1 MILPGSSLYSILL
14 LVLGLVCWGLWANTF
29 KATGKWRFEL
39 FGFDFAFGMVL
50 ASLLAAL
57 TLGSMGW
64 DGFSF
69 LDDVR
74 NAGKRQDLFAF
85 LAGAL
90 FNLGNLLLLGAIS
103 MSGLS
108 VAIPVGMGLALVIEV
123 IWAYALHPAGSPV
136 VLGLGGLSVAVSVV
150 LAAVAYKLF
159 VPMMA
164 REELA
169 ASPSK
174 NKKVKKVSTTKG
186 LVVAA
191 IAGLLIGSYSPLI
204 DNARD
209 SDVGLGPYSLAF
221 IFSLGVLVT
230 TVVYNLF
237 LMNLPLKGDPVDFG
251 TYLKGNVQQHCLGML
266 GGALWAI
273 GAVAFFVAARTEG
286 PAHPG
291 PAVTYA
297 TEHGAIALA
306 AICGFAFW
314 KEFSDAD
321 ARIKTLLFI
330 MFIFL
335 ATGIGA
341 ISVAPTFSALR

>member
-85 LAGAL
+85 LGGAV
-90 FNLGNLLLLGAIS
+90 FNLGNLLLLGSIS
-103 MSGLS
+103 MTGIST
-108 VAIPVGMGLALVIEV
+108 AIPVGMGIALVTEL
-123 IWAYALHPAGSPV
+123 IWSYATHPAGSPV
-136 VLGLGGLSVAVSVV
+136 VLGLGGLSVAVSVI
-150 LAAVAYKLF
+150 LAAVAYRIYA
-159 VPMMA
+159 PMVA
-164 REELA
+164 REEVA

-174 NKKVKKVSTTKG
+174 SKKAKKISPTKG
-186 LVVAA
+186 LIVASV
-191 IAGLLIGSYSPLI
+191 AGLLIGSYAPLL

-209 SDVGLGPYSLAF
+209 SDVGMGPYSLVF
-221 IFSLGVLVT
+221 VFSLGVLVT

-237 LMNLPLKGDPVDFG
+237 LMNLPLQGNPVDFSF
-251 TYLKGNVQQHCLGML
+251 YLKGNVRQHGLGML
-266 GGALWAI
+266 GGAMWAI
-273 GAVAFFVAARTEG
+273 GAVAFFVAGKAEG
-286 PAHPG
+286 LAQPG
-291 PAVTYA
+291 AVISYA
-297 TEHGAIALA
+297 MGHAGIALA
-306 AICGFAFW
+306 ALSGFLFW

-321 ARIKTLLFI
+321 GRIKTFLFI

-341 ISVAPTFSALR
+341 VAVAPTFTAIR